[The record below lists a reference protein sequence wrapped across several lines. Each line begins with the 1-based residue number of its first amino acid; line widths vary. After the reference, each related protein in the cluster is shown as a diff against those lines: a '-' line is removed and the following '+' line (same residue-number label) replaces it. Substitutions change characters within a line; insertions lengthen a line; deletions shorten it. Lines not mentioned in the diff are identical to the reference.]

1 MDQPSAED
9 RTLICSDS
17 QSLLKAIENESEETC
32 EIRAKLLQVKSD
44 VIILQVKSDVI
55 IHLVP
60 KRMNI
65 PGNEAADKAAKK
77 ATTKTNYPPRPVSLT
92 ATLSL
97 SLIHI

>member
-32 EIRAKLLQVKSD
+32 EIRAKL
-44 VIILQVKSDVI
+44 LQVKSDVI

-92 ATLSL
+92 ATLSCVNR
-97 SLIHI
+97 SI